1 MKNNFLRNLG
11 MYLVIFLFIIGM
23 ILVNKNFSSSTPQ
36 TTDYV
41 YSDMISQING
51 DKVESITL
59 QRDADVSDSGTAVVN
74 LKDGKSYKVTISSV
88 SSFVDTV
95 NPAVEKGLKLTTQAP
110 SKAGNMFSIIA
121 TIVSI
126 VVVIALFFFLFQQ
139 MQGGGGGGKVMNFGK
154 AKAKMQNPGD
164 KKVTFKD
171 VAGLE
176 EEKAEIEEIV
186 DFLKQPKKFVD
197 LGARIPKGILMVGP
211 PGTGKTLLAKAISG
225 EANVPFFS
233 ISGSDFVE
241 MFVGGGASRV
251 RDLFEQAKKNAPC
264 LVFIDEIDAVGRR
277 RGAGLGGGHDER
289 EQTLN
294 QLLVEMDGFGVNQG
308 VIVMAATN
316 RPDILD
322 PALLRPGRFDR
333 QVVVGAPDAK
343 GREEILQ
350 VHARGKKLAPD
361 VDLKDIA
368 NTTQGF
374 TGADLENLLNE
385 AALHAAR
392 KNKKEI
398 SMQDVKD
405 SFIRVALG
413 TEKKSHIKTELE
425 RKITAYHEAG
435 HAILFEKMPDLS
447 PVHTVSIIPIG
458 MAGGYTM
465 PVPTEKSFRFKRSME
480 QEIVATFGGRVA
492 EEMIFGD
499 YTQGASKDIEQATN
513 LARNMVTRFGM
524 SEKMG
529 PILYGE
535 EDHEVFL
542 GRDIGHSRN
551 YGENVAGQIDSEIRR
566 IIDEAYNK
574 AKEVLE
580 ENRDGLERTA
590 QLLLKKEKV
599 SGDEFREVLN
609 NETVEEPQETVV
621 IDSEHFNAENSEN

>member
-154 AKAKMQNPGD
+154 SKAKMQNPGD

-241 MFVGGGASRV
+241 MFVGVCASRV

-398 SMQDVKD
+398 SMQDIKD

>member
-241 MFVGGGASRV
+241 MFVGVGASRV

-294 QLLVEMDGFGVNQG
+294 QLLVEMDGFGVNRG

-580 ENRDGLERTA
+580 EDRDGLERTA